1 MFTSRSFP
9 KPTPFAKAAWLFPLP
24 ELNFT
29 WRCKMKNTLKQ
40 NAIAPFKGAIIAA
53 FLVFTAALCADTTNS
68 SFSTFKG
75 AKADRLC
82 SRLLTRTNTPSARL
96 AASQGT
102 WVLQEIGP
110 DQKTWVN
117 VSTNASSPGGQ
128 SVGWERPGRHRIVEI
143 GTGMNYFDG
152 QNWVPSDPS
161 FDLASEAV

>member
-1 MFTSRSFP
+1 MS
-9 KPTPFAKAAWLFPLP
+9 
-24 ELNFT
+24 
-29 WRCKMKNTLKQ
+29 
-40 NAIAPFKGAIIAA
+40 A
-53 FLVFTAALCADTTNS
+53 FLAVTAALYADKTNS
-68 SFSTFKG
+68 SSTTLKG
-75 AKADRLC
+75 AKADRVR

-117 VSTNASSPGGQ
+117 VSTNASSPAGQ
-128 SVGWERPGRHRIVEI
+128 SGGWERRGRHRIVEI
-143 GTGMNYFDG
+143 ATGMNYFDG